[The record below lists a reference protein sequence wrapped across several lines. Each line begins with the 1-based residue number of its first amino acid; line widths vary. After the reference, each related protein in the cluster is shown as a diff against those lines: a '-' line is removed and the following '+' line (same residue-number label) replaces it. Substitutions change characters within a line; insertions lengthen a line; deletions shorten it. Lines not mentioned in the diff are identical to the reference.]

1 MAYIYAYERK
11 KFEEEWAKK
20 EEWYRAEGMEEDA
33 IRELYLLDLAEF
45 NSTRRYYRHNV
56 SLTSDLSELANLLV
70 DHSDFILSG
79 RYGWIE
85 ELDEPELVQ
94 IIRRLTETELEL
106 LTEMICDDL
115 TQSEIAR
122 ANGVSRQAVNEK
134 VRKIRKYFEKLGKST

>member
-33 IRELYLLDLAEF
+33 IHELYLLDLAEF

>member
-20 EEWYRAEGMEEDA
+20 EAWYRAEGMEEDA
-33 IRELYLLDLAEF
+33 IHELYLLDLAEF
-45 NSTRRYYRHNV
+45 NSNRRYYRHNV
-56 SLTSDLSELANLLV
+56 SLTADLSELANLLV
-70 DHSDFILSG
+70 DHTDFVLSG
-79 RYGWIE
+79 RYDWIE

-94 IIRRLTETELEL
+94 ILRRFPGTELEL

-134 VRKIRKYFEKLGKST
+134 VGKIRKYFEKLRKST

>member
-56 SLTSDLSELANLLV
+56 SLSADLSELVNLLV
-70 DHSDFILSG
+70 DHTDFVLSG
-79 RYGWIE
+79 RYDWIE
-85 ELDEPELVQ
+85 EVDEPELVQ
-94 IIRRLTETELEL
+94 ILRRLTETELEL

-115 TQSEIAR
+115 TQSDIAR
-122 ANGVSRQAVNEK
+122 TNGVSRQVVNEK
-134 VRKIRKYFEKLGKST
+134 VRKIRKYFEKLRKST

>member
-20 EEWYRAEGMEEDA
+20 EEWYRAEGMDEDA
-33 IRELYLLDLAEF
+33 IREMYVFDLAEF
-45 NSTRRYYRHNV
+45 NSNRRYYRHNV
-56 SLTSDLSELANLLV
+56 SLTADLSELANLLV
-70 DHSDFILSG
+70 DYSDFILSG
-79 RYGWIE
+79 RYDWIE

-94 IIRRLTETELEL
+94 IIRRLPETELEL

-122 ANGVSRQAVNEK
+122 ANGVSRQAINEK
-134 VRKIRKYFEKLGKST
+134 VRKIRKYFEKLRKST

>member
-20 EEWYRAEGMEEDA
+20 EEWYRSEGMKEDA
-33 IRELYLLDLAEF
+33 IHELYLLDLAEF

-56 SLTSDLSELANLLV
+56 SLSADLSELANLLA

-79 RYGWIE
+79 RYDWIE
-85 ELDEPELVQ
+85 ELDEPEMVH
-94 IIRRLTETELEL
+94 IIRRLPESELEL
-106 LTEMICDDL
+106 LTEMISDDL

-122 ANGVSRQAVNEK
+122 TNGVSRQAVNEK
-134 VRKIRKYFEKLGKST
+134 VRKIRKYFEKLRKST

>member
-20 EEWYRAEGMEEDA
+20 EEWYRAEGMDEDA
-33 IRELYLLDLAEF
+33 IREMYVFDLAEF
-45 NSTRRYYRHNV
+45 NSNRRYYRHNV
-56 SLTSDLSELANLLV
+56 SLTADLSELANLLV
-70 DHSDFILSG
+70 DYSDFILSG
-79 RYGWIE
+79 RYDWIE

-94 IIRRLTETELEL
+94 IIRRLPETELEL

-122 ANGVSRQAVNEK
+122 ANGVSRQAINEK

>member
-20 EEWYRAEGMEEDA
+20 EEWYRAEGMAEDA
-33 IRELYLLDLAEF
+33 IHELYLLDLAEF

-56 SLTSDLSELANLLV
+56 SLSADLSELANLLV
-70 DHSDFILSG
+70 DNSDFILSG
-79 RYGWIE
+79 RYDWIE

-94 IIRRLTETELEL
+94 ILRRLTETELEL
-106 LTEMICDDL
+106 LTEMISDDF

-134 VRKIRKYFEKLGKST
+134 VRKIRKYFEKLRKST

>member
-20 EEWYRAEGMEEDA
+20 EEWYRAEGMNEDA
-33 IRELYLLDLAEF
+33 IHELYLLDLAEF

-56 SLTSDLSELANLLV
+56 SLSADLSELVNLLV
-70 DHSDFILSG
+70 DHTDFVLSG
-79 RYGWIE
+79 RYDWIE

-94 IIRRLTETELEL
+94 ILRRLTETELEL

-115 TQSEIAR
+115 TQSDIAR
-122 ANGVSRQAVNEK
+122 TNGVSRQVVNEK
-134 VRKIRKYFEKLGKST
+134 VRKIRKYFEKLRKST

>member
-20 EEWYRAEGMEEDA
+20 EAWYRAEGMEEDA

-56 SLTSDLSELANLLV
+56 SLSADLSELANLLA

-79 RYGWIE
+79 RYDWIE

-94 IIRRLTETELEL
+94 ILRRLTETELEL

-122 ANGVSRQAVNEK
+122 TNGVSRQAVNEK
-134 VRKIRKYFEKLGKST
+134 VRKIRKCFEKLRKRT

>member
-33 IRELYLLDLAEF
+33 IHELYLLDLAEF

-56 SLTSDLSELANLLV
+56 SLSADLSELANLLV
-70 DHSDFILSG
+70 DHTDFVLSG
-79 RYGWIE
+79 RYDWIE

-94 IIRRLTETELEL
+94 ILRRLTETELEL
-106 LTEMICDDL
+106 LTEMICEDL
-115 TQSEIAR
+115 PDTDS
-122 ANGVSRQAVNEK
+122 G
-134 VRKIRKYFEKLGKST
+134 RKR

>member
-20 EEWYRAEGMEEDA
+20 EAWYRAEGMKEDA
-33 IRELYLLDLAEF
+33 IHELYLLDLAEF

-56 SLTSDLSELANLLV
+56 SLSADLSELANLLV

-79 RYGWIE
+79 RYDWIE
-85 ELDEPELVQ
+85 ELDGPEMVH

-106 LTEMICDDL
+106 LTEMISDDL

-122 ANGVSRQAVNEK
+122 ANRVSRQAVNET
-134 VRKIRKYFEKLGKST
+134 VLRIRKYFEKLRKST